1 MPDPVHVD
9 LLRFCNPALCVGATM
24 GRNLKAVLNVGARL
38 MLDAVEV
45 SSRGNLECTPFCD
58 ATNACRKK
66 MKVAV
71 GVIGFRVTDFFVM
84 CCRALETLRVN
95 YWSKFLI

>member
-1 MPDPVHVD
+1 ME
-9 LLRFCNPALCVGATM
+9 ATI

-45 SSRGNLECTPFCD
+45 SSRGNLECTPFRD

-66 MKVAV
+66 MEFTV
-71 GVIGFRVTDFFVM
+71 GVVGFRVT
-84 CCRALETLRVN
+84 E
-95 YWSKFLI
+95 FL